1 MDPDDFEARMRAL
14 EYFHDLRVLPGAWPV
29 LRLDGRSFSRLT
41 ETQFDKPFDPRFHEL
56 MCRTTETLAG
66 ELGALYGY
74 TESDEISLLFPRTA
88 DLFDRSVEK
97 LVSISAS
104 IAGATFSLGLGA
116 PAHFDCR
123 IWMGAQRAQVADY
136 FGWRQADAARCAL
149 NGWAYWT
156 LRKAGRSV
164 GQATAALD
172 GQSVAFKN
180 ELLFQHGINF
190 NDVPAWQKRGTG
202 VYWETFE
209 KQGFNPKL
217 GQAVT
222 AVRRRLKVDRQLALG
237 EEYKRFV
244 LGFLSGSPADD
255 D

>member
-41 ETQFDKPFDPRFHEL
+41 ETQFDKPFDLRFHEL
-56 MCRTTETLAG
+56 MCRTTEALVG
-66 ELGALYGY
+66 ELGAVYGY
-74 TESDEISLLFPRTA
+74 TESDEISLLFPSTA

-104 IAGATFSLGLGA
+104 IAGGTFSLGLGA
-116 PAHFDCR
+116 PAQFDCR

-136 FGWRQADAARCAL
+136 FRWRQNDAARCAL

-156 LRKAGRSV
+156 LRKAGRGV
-164 GQATAALD
+164 GEATAALE
-172 GQSVAFKN
+172 GQSVGFKN

-222 AVRRRLKVDRQLALG
+222 AVRRRLKVDRELPMAD
-237 EEYKRFV
+237 EYNRFV
-244 LGFLSGSPADD
+244 LGFLGD
-255 D
+255 